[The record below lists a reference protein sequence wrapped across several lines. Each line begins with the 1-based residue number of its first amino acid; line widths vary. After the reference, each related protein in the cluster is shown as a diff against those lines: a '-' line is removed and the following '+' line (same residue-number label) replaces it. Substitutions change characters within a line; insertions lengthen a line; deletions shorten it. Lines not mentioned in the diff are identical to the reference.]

1 MSKAKELVPESA
13 CKRLEELREIASQ
26 PDATLDSAFFGK
38 IREKRELAARTQE
51 IKRLI
56 YFFREATKLRVHI

>member
-26 PDATLDSAFFGK
+26 PDATLESAFFWK
-38 IREKRELAARTQE
+38 NP
-51 IKRLI
+51 
-56 YFFREATKLRVHI
+56 REARIGCANPRN